1 MLMSSVEDS
10 PARIFPAQGR
20 EREFMPKEVG
30 CGGKCSGSFAWYDP
44 DTSLWRTWQR
54 CLTGGWMK
62 YLGRWPKSGMMQNGK
77 SYLRT
82 CLEPHTS
89 DEECSLLPTPVT
101 GGLNGGSHHR
111 EMLIRM
117 FGEEE
122 GKKIFGGKLMNPC
135 YIEAMMGYP
144 KNYTEIRD
152 LEHSETQ

>member
-62 YLGRWPKSGMMQNGK
+62 YLGRWPKAGMMRNGK

-122 GKKIFGGKLMNPC
+122 GKKISGGKLMNPC